1 MWLIYFLRL
10 NYCWEESEL
19 PRKSTVMQRRG
30 FITVFTKRSYRTLF
44 WASSTQ
50 FPHLHPV
57 CEKSHLTWP
66 LFKCWLPFRFYNQN
80 TVRTCFSAVHAIYSP
95 NSGSSLSKT
104 NLHKMFPNK
113 SNRLHGVTN
122 RKTVLR
128 KIYVLILQLYSKL
141 HISIKQKTTS
151 HSEYAHGYLSTRKS
165 CWSYSITHWTWLAK
179 LSQLFSTDHLQ
190 IVNDDGMQ
198 QHLRMILSQ
207 AESLL

>member
-10 NYCWEESEL
+10 NWCWGESEL
-19 PRKSTVMQRRG
+19 PRKPTVMQRRG

-57 CEKSHLTWP
+57 CKKSHLTWP

-80 TVRTCFSAVHAIYSP
+80 TVRTCFSAVHATYSP
-95 NSGSSLSKT
+95 SSGSSLSKT
-104 NLHKMFPNK
+104 NFHKMLSNK

-122 RKTVLR
+122 RRTVLR

-141 HISIKQKTTS
+141 HISIKQKSRVIRRHRTQNT
-151 HSEYAHGYLSTRKS
+151 TRKS
-165 CWSYSITHWTWLAK
+165 CWSYSATHWTWLAK